1 MYEHIW
7 TYFIYNIIYV
17 YEYLCMFIHIYT
29 YPCMK
34 IFLTEDITNV
44 HITVMN
50 TKIDIYFGNS
60 IKLKNRK

>member
-50 TKIDIYFGNS
+50 TK
-60 IKLKNRK
+60 

>member
-29 YPCMK
+29 YLCMK

-44 HITVMN
+44 HIN
-50 TKIDIYFGNS
+50 EYKIDIYFGNS